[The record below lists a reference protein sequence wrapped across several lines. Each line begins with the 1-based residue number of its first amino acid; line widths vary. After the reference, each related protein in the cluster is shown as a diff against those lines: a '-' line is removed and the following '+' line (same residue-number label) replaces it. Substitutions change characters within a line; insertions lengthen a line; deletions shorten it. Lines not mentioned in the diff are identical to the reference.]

1 MIAKENTI
9 GAQSALEKKYIQQYL
24 LAQGYCLSDLRGMPS
39 EFSRRLMR
47 EASLYASLKLAE
59 LESKARLRKNIH
71 YK

>member
-24 LAQGYCLSDLRGMPS
+24 LAQGYRLSDLSGMPS
-39 EFSRRLMR
+39 EVSRRLMT

-59 LESKARLRKNIH
+59 LESKVRLRKNIH
-71 YK
+71 YE